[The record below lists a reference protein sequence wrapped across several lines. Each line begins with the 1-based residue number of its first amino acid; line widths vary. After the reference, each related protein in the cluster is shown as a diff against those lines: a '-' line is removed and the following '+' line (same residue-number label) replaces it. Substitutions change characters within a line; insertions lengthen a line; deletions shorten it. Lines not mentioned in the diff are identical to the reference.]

1 MLKEVL
7 QREAPSLYIMLYA
20 RARIRNLSIDAM
32 SDDEII
38 DFVRREMGEH
48 NAELLKR
55 IVSCY
60 N

>member
-7 QREAPSLYIMLYA
+7 MREAPSLLTLISV
-20 RARIRNLSIDAM
+20 RAKLRGLSIDAM

-55 IVSCY
+55 IISRH